1 MAYLR
6 CNVQNKVKIQE
17 FNTIIIGAG
26 PAGLFASIHRKGGKV
41 LLIEKKPS
49 AGRKLLIAG
58 QGRCNLTHEG
68 SISAFMSRYGNANK
82 FLKNALYGFD
92 NIKLIEFFHNHGLGT
107 VVDKNG
113 KVFPETERSV
123 DVLKVLLD
131 ACIKARVRL
140 LADEPVL
147 KVERINEKFTIQTA
161 NSIYTSRFL
170 MIATGGLSYPATGS
184 SGDGYRFATDLGHS
198 LEPQVPALSPV
209 FIRDFTMSELAG
221 VSLAQRSISIY
232 RQNRKFAEHRGDIG
246 ITHKGLSGPG
256 ILDFSRHMQAGD
268 LLKINMI
275 DTNADEFRNAIIAQA
290 SQSGKQEIQTFLKSF
305 ELPKSLLRFLLEEL
319 QISHSMPLAMLTKDK
334 RIQLIASLCEYPF
347 LIDRVGGYNMAMA
360 THGGVKLTE
369 VSPKTMESKLVPG
382 LYFAGEVL
390 DVDGDTGGYN
400 LQAAFSTAYLAA
412 NSMNAKV

>member
-1 MAYLR
+1 M
-6 CNVQNKVKIQE
+6 KIQE
-17 FNTIIIGAG
+17 FDTIIIGAG

-68 SISAFMSRYGNANK
+68 SISAFMSKYGNANK

-113 KVFPETERSV
+113 KVFPETERSA
-123 DVLKVLLD
+123 DVLRVLLE
-131 ACIKARVRL
+131 ACIKAGVRIVT
-140 LADEPVL
+140 DEPVL
-147 KVERINEKFTIQTA
+147 KVERINEKFKVQTA
-161 NSIYTSRFL
+161 NSIYNSRFL

-184 SGDGYRFATDLGHS
+184 TGDGYRFAAELGHT
-198 LEPQVPALSPV
+198 LEAQVPALSPV
-209 FIRDFTMSELAG
+209 FIKDFAMNELAG
-221 VSLAQRSISIY
+221 VSLVQRSISIY
-232 RQNRKFAEHRGDIG
+232 RQNKKIAEHRGDIG

-275 DTNADEFRNAIIAQA
+275 DANADEFRNSIIAQA
-290 SQSGKQEIQTFLKSF
+290 SQSGKLEIQTFLKSF
-305 ELPKSLLRFLLEEL
+305 ELPKSLLRFLLDEL
-319 QISHSMPLAMLTKDK
+319 QISPSMPLANLTKDK

-347 LIDRVGGYNMAMA
+347 LLDRVGGYNMAMA

-382 LYFAGEVL
+382 LFFAGEVL

-412 NSMNAKV
+412 NSMNSKV

>member
-1 MAYLR
+1 M
-6 CNVQNKVKIQE
+6 KIQE

-26 PAGLFASIHRKGGKV
+26 PAGLFASIHRKGGRV

-131 ACIKARVRL
+131 ACIKAGVRL
-140 LADEPVL
+140 VADEPVL

-232 RQNRKFAEHRGDIG
+232 RQNRKIAEHRGDIG

-319 QISHSMPLAMLTKDK
+319 QISPSMPLAMLTKDK

-390 DVDGDTGGYN
+390 DIDGDTGGYN

>member
-1 MAYLR
+1 M
-6 CNVQNKVKIQE
+6 
-17 FNTIIIGAG
+17 
-26 PAGLFASIHRKGGKV
+26 FASIHRKGARV

-131 ACIKARVRL
+131 ACIKAGVRL
-140 LADEPVL
+140 VADEPVL

-319 QISHSMPLAMLTKDK
+319 QISPSMPLAMLTKDK

-390 DVDGDTGGYN
+390 DIDGDTGGYN